1 MKSLP
6 NIKANARK
14 FPLVDYQY
22 HASMLNGSS
31 APCLQRSKS
40 LRNITRDYFDAE
52 SNREFMTEAAVAGTL
67 IVMAIVPIMAGVS
80 AVVQLLRS
88 LPPLF

>member
-1 MKSLP
+1 MKTSTKTQL
-6 NIKANARK
+6 NERN
-14 FPLVDYQY
+14 FPLVDYCY
-22 HASMLNGSS
+22 HAPMLNPSS
-31 APCLQRSKS
+31 APRVKKSNS
-40 LRNITRDYFDAE
+40 LRDISRDYFDAE